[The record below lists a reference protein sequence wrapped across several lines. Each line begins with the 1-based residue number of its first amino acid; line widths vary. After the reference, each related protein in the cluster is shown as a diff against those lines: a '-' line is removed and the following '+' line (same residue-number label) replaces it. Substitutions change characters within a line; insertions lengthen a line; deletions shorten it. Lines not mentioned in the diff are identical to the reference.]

1 VAHPTRPELK
11 GTFGMVASTHWLA
24 SASGMAVLER
34 GGNAFDAAV
43 AAGFVLQVVEPHLNG
58 PGGDMPALVYEAS
71 RHQVSVLSGQG
82 PAPRLATVERFR
94 SLGLDQI
101 PGTGLLAPCVPG
113 AVGAW
118 LTLLRDLGTW
128 RLRDVL
134 EFAAGYAQAG
144 HPLLPRVAAT
154 IENVG
159 QLFQTEWPT
168 SAEIWLKQGR
178 APGAG
183 ELFSNRALAAAFGR
197 LLTEAEARTGR
208 ENEIEGALATWYEGF
223 VAEAIDD
230 FLRQSQVQDSSGRR
244 HGGLLSADDLATW
257 RPTWER
263 SCSASYGGWRV
274 HKPGP
279 WSQAPVFLQQLALL
293 QAAGLQDLEPG
304 TAEFVHVV
312 VEAAKLAFAD
322 REAWYG
328 DPACVPDVTS
338 ELMAPG
344 YVRER
349 SGLIAEHCSLD
360 LRPGSVGGRPP
371 LLPDYGAG
379 AQADS
384 PPGLGDPTFTP
395 AAPQTGDTCHL
406 DVVDRWGNL
415 VSATPSGGWLQSSP
429 AIPGLGFCLGT
440 RAQIFNLTPGHPN
453 VLAPVK
459 RPRTTLSPSL
469 AEHQGA
475 GRLAF
480 GTPGA
485 DQQDQW
491 ALNFFVRLAQ
501 SGESLQAAIDA
512 PMFHTDHFPR
522 SFLPHDSRPGS
533 LYIEER
539 AGPAVIGELRRR
551 GHQVVVQPGWSL
563 GRLSAAAWDT
573 RSRLLKAAANARGDQ
588 GYAVGR

>member
-1 VAHPTRPELK
+1 
-11 GTFGMVASTHWLA
+11 MVASTHWLA

-43 AAGFVLQVVEPHLNG
+43 AAGLVLQVVEPHLNG

-71 RHQVSVLSGQG
+71 RRQVSVLCGQG
-82 PAPRLATVERFR
+82 PAPRLATVERFH

-128 RLRDVL
+128 RLRDVV
-134 EFAAGYAQAG
+134 EFAAGYAHAG

-154 IENVG
+154 IEDVA
-159 QLFQTEWPT
+159 QLFQTEWST

-178 APGAG
+178 GPRAG
-183 ELFSNRALAAAFGR
+183 ELFSNRVLAAMFGR
-197 LLTEAEARTGR
+197 LLTEAEARAGR
-208 ENEIEGALATWYEGF
+208 ENEIEGALAAWYEGF

-230 FLRQSQVQDSSGRR
+230 FLRQTQVQDSSGRR
-244 HGGLLSADDLATW
+244 HAGLLRADDMAGW
-257 RPTWER
+257 RPGWER
-263 SCSASYGGWRV
+263 SCSARYGAWRV

-279 WSQAPVFLQQLALL
+279 WSQGPVFLQQLALL
-293 QAAGLQDLEPG
+293 QALGLQDLEPG
-304 TAEFVHVV
+304 TAEFVHLV

-328 DPACVPDVTS
+328 DPACMPDVTP
-338 ELMAPG
+338 ELMAPS
-344 YVRER
+344 YVQER
-349 SGLIAEHCSLD
+349 SKLIAEHCSLE
-360 LRPGSVGGRPP
+360 LRPGSAGGRAP
-371 LLPDYGAG
+371 LLPDYGAAAEAG
-379 AQADS
+379 AS
-384 PPGLGDPTFTP
+384 PGLGDPTFTP
-395 AAPQTGDTCHL
+395 AVPQTGDTCHL

-429 AIPGLGFCLGT
+429 AIPALGFCLGT

-453 VLAPVK
+453 VLAPSK

-469 AEHQGA
+469 AENEDG

-501 SGESLQAAIDA
+501 CGENLQTAIDA

-522 SFLPHDSRPGS
+522 SFWPHDSRPGS
-533 LYIEER
+533 LYIEDR
-539 AGPAVIGELRRR
+539 AGQAVILELRRR
-551 GHQVVVQPGWSL
+551 GHQVAVQPGWSL
-563 GRLSAAAWDT
+563 GRLSAAGRDA
-573 RSRLLKAAANARGDQ
+573 RSRLLRAASNPRGDQ
-588 GYAVGR
+588 GYAAGR